1 MSDHGRCLRAK
12 YARTRVHAHTS
23 RLPPP
28 AHHPL
33 GALLERLAIY
43 HPDKS
48 TTHDPPRNSGVL
60 FNPLHGVIEGY
71 MCLFGM
77 LIVMLEAKVRGLV
90 GMAVLLSWWLLS
102 TDAAM
107 HLTHLDV
114 CGNPLGLGKNTRDLS
129 ISAMYIQLTGA
140 SLL

>member
-1 MSDHGRCLRAK
+1 M
-12 YARTRVHAHTS
+12 HAASYESHALDLS
-23 RLPPP
+23 
-28 AHHPL
+28 ACSL
-33 GALLERLAIY
+33 G
-43 HPDKS
+43 D
-48 TTHDPPRNSGVL
+48 GQ
-60 FNPLHGVIEGY
+60 
-71 MCLFGM
+71 
-77 LIVMLEAKVRGLV
+77 
-90 GMAVLLSWWLLS
+90 AVLLSWWLLS